1 MEETFVDRIIGKEY
15 ASLNDYLKEN
25 HIVGYVED
33 EKYSKVLTMEE
44 IDEMVFNNPFV
55 PTLLR
60 PKSLAFNN

>member
-1 MEETFVDRIIGKEY
+1 MEEIFVDRITGKEY

>member
-1 MEETFVDRIIGKEY
+1 MEEKFVDRITGREY

-33 EKYSKVLTMEE
+33 DKGSKPLTPEE
-44 IDEMVFNNPFV
+44 IDDMVFNNPFV

-60 PKSLAFNN
+60 PKRS